1 MDQGRR
7 RVVGSRRDEI
17 LRAFITLIDRQGI
30 NRTTM
35 LDVSHEMGCSVGT
48 LYNEFANKEAL
59 IDAYAAYVLTLARA
73 SAEESVNPNLTPFEQ
88 LRSLLLGHV
97 IRINQLVHQNRAA
110 LDIISDVNSFRY
122 IGKKNMNMR
131 QEVRTVLWQKIQQI
145 LQEGARN
152 KIFGRIALEPDTARL
167 IVDAFT
173 EYWSPPLIVNRNSAD
188 VLRDAEKMLDL
199 MLQALRFGP
208 EDKE

>member
-1 MDQGRR
+1 MAN
-7 RVVGSRRDEI
+7 RRDEI
-17 LRAFITLIDRQGI
+17 LKAFITLIDRQGI

-35 LDVSHEMGCSVGT
+35 LDIAREMGCSVGT

-73 SAEESVNPNLTPFEQ
+73 SAEESVSPNLTPPEQ

-97 IRINQLVHQNRAA
+97 KRINHLVRQNRDAI
-110 LDIISDVNSFRY
+110 DIISDVNSFRY

-131 QEVRTVLWQKIQQI
+131 QEVRTVLWQKIMQI
-145 LQEGARN
+145 LQEGVKN
-152 KIFGRIALEPDTARL
+152 KIFGGIALEPATAML

-173 EYWSPPLIVNRNSAD
+173 EYWSPPLIVNRESSE
-188 VLRDAEKMLDL
+188 VLQDAEKMLEL
-199 MLQALRFGP
+199 LLQALRFGP
-208 EDKE
+208 ENKELGRDIG